1 MRVLLLYI
9 AAAAWLYAADLT
21 VVVHGLE
28 NSDGKVFVGLFDAP
42 EGFPKTEYAFTGKAV
57 EIDAAAAHCTFDGL
71 KDGSYAVAVFHDE
84 NGNGKFDRNF
94 IGMPKEGYG
103 FSNHARA
110 SFGPPSFAQARF
122 ALEGNRTITIEM
134 AY

>member
-1 MRVLLLYI
+1 MRFLLLYS
-9 AAAAWLYAADLT
+9 AVTAWLYAAELT
-21 VVVHGLE
+21 VAVSGLE

-42 EGFPKTEYAFTGKAV
+42 DGFPKTGYAFMGKEV
-57 EIDAAAAHCTFDGL
+57 DIDGNAARCTFDDME
-71 KDGSYAVAVFHDE
+71 DGVYAVAVYHDE

-110 SFGPPSFAQARF
+110 SFGPPSFAKARF
-122 ALEGNRTITIEM
+122 TLEGNRTITIKM
-134 AY
+134 VY